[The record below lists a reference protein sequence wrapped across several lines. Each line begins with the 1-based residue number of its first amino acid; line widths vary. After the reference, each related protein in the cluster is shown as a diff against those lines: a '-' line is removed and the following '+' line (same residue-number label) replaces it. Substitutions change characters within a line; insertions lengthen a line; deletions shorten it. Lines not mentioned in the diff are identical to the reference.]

1 HDGELRLADH
11 ASQDGRVEGGAEEG
25 HDGNGQRERGPV
37 ADAVPDDE
45 HVTGERAEHEEIA
58 LGEVDELG
66 RLVDEDEA
74 EGHQAVDAP
83 DGQAVQHQLEN
94 RVHSLS
100 YAPSDMGGP
109 KWPPIPPTRSG
120 RPGQAVA
127 PLDIATGSSD
137 ARVTA
142 AALPRPRRA
151 PCGAGCS
158 PRTGGRPDCSPPG
171 ATRAAA
177 AGPPPAARPRPR
189 SARRPACRSSGGW
202 PPRRRTRR
210 ARILRH

>member
-1 HDGELRLADH
+1 
-11 ASQDGRVEGGAEEG
+11 EGGAEEG
-25 HDGNGQRERGPV
+25 HDGHGQRERGPV
-37 ADAVPDDE
+37 ADTIPDDE

-109 KWPPIPPTRSG
+109 KWPHTPHTLGAPRPSRGTPRYCDRLLG
-120 RPGQAVA
+120 R
-127 PLDIATGSSD
+127 
-137 ARVTA
+137 RVTA
-142 AALPRPRRA
+142 AAWPAARRG

-158 PRTGGRPDCSPPG
+158 PRTGGRSDCSPPG
-171 ATRAAA
+171 AT
-177 AGPPPAARPRPR
+177 
-189 SARRPACRSSGGW
+189 
-202 PPRRRTRR
+202 
-210 ARILRH
+210 